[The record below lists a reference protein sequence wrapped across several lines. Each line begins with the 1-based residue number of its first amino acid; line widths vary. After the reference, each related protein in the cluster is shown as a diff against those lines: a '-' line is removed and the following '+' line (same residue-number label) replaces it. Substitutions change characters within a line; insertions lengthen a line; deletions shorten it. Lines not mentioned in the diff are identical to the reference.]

1 MARQMSKLTIIDE
14 ILHPGFKPENQNCLF
29 ETNLDD
35 KKQKFTVSYDI
46 VNNNKTKYLL
56 YRFEQ
61 DAFPFFNDISG
72 LKKTCDFILF
82 AENDE
87 RFYVFVIELKKSNLS
102 AEKQLRASE
111 EFVKYILN
119 SAKRIGYELISVE
132 DVEIRRIRVCDKKIH
147 RNRTKMTEADFEYNH
162 NYCEYKYSKF
172 LLAPLMQN

>member
-1 MARQMSKLTIIDE
+1 MSKLEIIEE
-14 ILHPGFKPENQNCLF
+14 ILHPRFKPENQNCLF

-46 VNNNKTKYLL
+46 VKSKKIQYLL

-61 DAFPFFNDISG
+61 NAFPFFNDISA
-72 LKKTCDFILF
+72 LKKSCDFILF

-102 AEKQLRASE
+102 AEKQLKASE

-119 SAKRIGYELISVE
+119 SANRIGYDLISIE
-132 DVEIRRIRVCDKKIH
+132 NVEIRKIRICDKKLH
-147 RNRTKMTEADFEYNH
+147 RNRTKMKESDFDYIGNF
-162 NYCEYKYSKF
+162 CEYKYLQF
-172 LLAPLMQN
+172 LLVPLMQN